1 MEIVCDRGR
10 EFMGAVQNML
20 RDDYHIKKKMITTRN
35 PQANSIVERAHKTLN
50 YHMGSLRAHAKQ
62 DIVEQFRVGVLT
74 NLTRAMNSTIH
85 TTLDATPTQLV
96 FGRDAFLPVSF
107 KASWDY
113 IGLRKRRL
121 IDQNN
126 KQENATRLPHTYHV
140 DDLVLVLDMP
150 NRKYGNDKS
159 QGPFK
164 ITQVNENGTVCVRV
178 PTRSGAVIT
187 TWNVRNVRPYS
198 KPDPLP

>member
-1 MEIVCDRGR
+1 
-10 EFMGAVQNML
+10 MGEVQRML
-20 RDDYHIKKKMITTRN
+20 RDDYHIQKKMITTTRN

-50 YHMGSLRAHAKQ
+50 YHLSTMRPHDKQ
-62 DIVEQFRVGVLT
+62 PVIEQFRVGVLT

-107 KASWDY
+107 KAAWDY

-126 KQENATRLPHTYHV
+126 KKENAHRKPHTYQIG
-140 DDLVLVLDMP
+140 DECLILTEP
-150 NRKYGNDKS
+150 NRKYGGDKYN
-159 QGPFK
+159 GPYQ
-164 ITQVNENGTVCVRV
+164 ITQVNDNGSLCIRV
-178 PTRSGAVIT
+178 PTRSGAVIE
-187 TWNVRNVRPYS
+187 TWNIRNVRPYK
-198 KPDPLP
+198 KPDPLL